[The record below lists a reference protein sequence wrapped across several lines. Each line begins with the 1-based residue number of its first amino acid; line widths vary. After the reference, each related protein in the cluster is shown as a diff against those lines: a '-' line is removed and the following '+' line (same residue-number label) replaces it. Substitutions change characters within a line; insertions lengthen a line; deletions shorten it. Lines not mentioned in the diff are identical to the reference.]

1 MLRTIGAALVLS
13 TAMTIAACN
22 AGPPVD
28 PGTPRP
34 IVRVSTTEEF
44 VLSAFRNFPQ
54 FSVQLTDIGDSEKRL
69 AAVQQGSVDVAVAT
83 ADETYLAFNGLL
95 PGRSQRM
102 DKIRGIALL
111 HSAAVHLLAG
121 PAASSRR
128 GLRGMRVVLGN
139 PVGANTA
146 LGERLIDS
154 MGIDRS
160 EVRGEFLP
168 RNVAVERLLKG
179 EVDAAILIG
188 RPPQEPVVQALH
200 GGARLLDIDGPE
212 IDRLRLYYPLLGRTL
227 IPQGTYPGQHGPVHT
242 IGVDLLLVCRS
253 DLDSKLVY
261 ELTRAYFEQSPEN
274 VRYETDPQRAPA
286 VVIPLHPGAARYY
299 REREVSR

>member
-1 MLRTIGAALVLS
+1 MLS
-13 TAMTIAACN
+13 TAMTMAACN
-22 AGPPVD
+22 AGLPMD
-28 PGTPRP
+28 PSTPRP
-34 IVRVSTTEEF
+34 IVRMSTTEEF
-44 VLSAFRNFPQ
+44 VLSAFLNFPQ

-69 AAVQQGSVDVAVAT
+69 IAVQQGSIDVTVAT

-95 PGRSQRM
+95 PDRSQPM

-111 HSAAVHLLAG
+111 HSAAVQLLAG
-121 PAASSRR
+121 PAANPRR

-160 EVRGEFLP
+160 EIRGEFLP
-168 RNVAVERLLKG
+168 RDVAVERLLKG
-179 EVDAAILIG
+179 EVDVAIVIG

-227 IPQGTYPGQHGPVHT
+227 IPQGTYPGQHGSVHT

>member
-69 AAVQQGSVDVAVAT
+69 AAVQQGSVDVTVAT

-111 HSAAVHLLAG
+111 HSAAVHLLTG
-121 PAASSRR
+121 PAANPRR

>member
-1 MLRTIGAALVLS
+1 MQIVRIEDFFRIMLRTIGAALVLS

-22 AGPPVD
+22 AGPPMD
-28 PGTPRP
+28 PSTPRP
-34 IVRVSTTEEF
+34 IVRMSTTEEF
-44 VLSAFRNFPQ
+44 VLSAFLNFPQ

-69 AAVQQGSVDVAVAT
+69 IAVQQGSIDVTVAT

-95 PGRSQRM
+95 PDRSQPM

-111 HSAAVHLLAG
+111 HSAAVQLLAG
-121 PAASSRR
+121 PAANPRR

-160 EVRGEFLP
+160 EIRGEFLP

-188 RPPQEPVVQALH
+188 RPPQEPVVRH
-200 GGARLLDIDGPE
+200 S
-212 IDRLRLYYPLLGRTL
+212 T
-227 IPQGTYPGQHGPVHT
+227 
-242 IGVDLLLVCRS
+242 
-253 DLDSKLVY
+253 
-261 ELTRAYFEQSPEN
+261 
-274 VRYETDPQRAPA
+274 
-286 VVIPLHPGAARYY
+286 AAR
-299 REREVSR
+299 VC

>member
-1 MLRTIGAALVLS
+1 MLS

>member
-95 PGRSQRM
+95 PRRSQRM

-121 PAASSRR
+121 PAANPRR

>member
-28 PGTPRP
+28 PSTPRP
-34 IVRVSTTEEF
+34 IVRMSTTEEF

-69 AAVQQGSVDVAVAT
+69 AAVQQGSVDVTVAT

-95 PGRSQRM
+95 PRRSQRM

-121 PAASSRR
+121 PAANPRR

-146 LGERLIDS
+146 LGERLIES

>member
-1 MLRTIGAALVLS
+1 VLS

-22 AGPPVD
+22 AGPPMD
-28 PGTPRP
+28 PSTPRP
-34 IVRVSTTEEF
+34 IVRMSTTEEF

-95 PGRSQRM
+95 PRRSQRM

-121 PAASSRR
+121 PAANPRR

>member
-1 MLRTIGAALVLS
+1 MLS

-121 PAASSRR
+121 PAANPRR
-128 GLRGMRVVLGN
+128 GLRGMRVVLVTLSV
-139 PVGANTA
+139 PT
-146 LGERLIDS
+146 
-154 MGIDRS
+154 
-160 EVRGEFLP
+160 
-168 RNVAVERLLKG
+168 
-179 EVDAAILIG
+179 
-188 RPPQEPVVQALH
+188 
-200 GGARLLDIDGPE
+200 
-212 IDRLRLYYPLLGRTL
+212 PLL
-227 IPQGTYPGQHGPVHT
+227 
-242 IGVDLLLVCRS
+242 
-253 DLDSKLVY
+253 
-261 ELTRAYFEQSPEN
+261 EN
-274 VRYETDPQRAPA
+274 
-286 VVIPLHPGAARYY
+286 G
-299 REREVSR
+299 

>member
-95 PGRSQRM
+95 PRRSQRM

-121 PAASSRR
+121 PAANPRR

-274 VRYETDPQRAPA
+274 VRYQTDPQRAPA

>member
-1 MLRTIGAALVLS
+1 MDLS
-13 TAMTIAACN
+13 
-22 AGPPVD
+22 
-28 PGTPRP
+28 TPRP
-34 IVRVSTTEEF
+34 IVRMSTTEEF

-69 AAVQQGSVDVAVAT
+69 AAVQQGSVDVTVAT

-95 PGRSQRM
+95 PRRSQRM

-121 PAASSRR
+121 PAANPRP

-160 EVRGEFLP
+160 EIRGEFLP

-227 IPQGTYPGQHGPVHT
+227 IPQGTYPGQHRPVHT

>member
-95 PGRSQRM
+95 PRRSQRM

-121 PAASSRR
+121 PAANPRR

-154 MGIDRS
+154 MGIDKS